1 MSYGQAPGGYPAG
14 AGPASNGHRPL
25 IIAERDRYGAIDV
38 GWTAPADSGC
48 LASEQDGYGVVSH
61 ISLFWVPVSGECE
74 RYRMIVAAGLMLA
87 LSTTKGSQEQQ
98 GGKQWRARPA
108 AG

>member
-1 MSYGQAPGGYPAG
+1 MGKARAATQLAHGPG
-14 AGPASNGHRPL
+14 SNRHRAL

-74 RYRMIVAAGLMLA
+74 RYRMILAAGLMLA

-98 GGKQWRARPA
+98 SGKQWRARPA

>member
-1 MSYGQAPGGYPAG
+1 
-14 AGPASNGHRPL
+14 
-25 IIAERDRYGAIDV
+25 
-38 GWTAPADSGC
+38 

-98 GGKQWRARPA
+98 G
-108 AG
+108 